1 MFKVMIVDDEIYV
14 VALIR
19 KMISW
24 EKYQMQV
31 EATANDGVTALEL
44 VRKINPDLVVV
55 DIRMPGY
62 DGVSFMDKVRE
73 FNRNVRFIVISG
85 HKQFDYARGA
95 LRNNVEDYLLKPI
108 SKEELE
114 KAIKHAQEKLIA
126 SREKNTKLKEM
137 QSALDN
143 SKKQLRRLFIESV
156 LNGEMPQLPKKVEE
170 INKRF
175 STEFRE
181 GIFQMVAISFDTS
194 IDYGGLE
201 QEGLPGMTFAEEI
214 RSRMEL
220 LCYDLLKIEKQMFS
234 IFLINYAKEQEEN
247 VIECLKQ
254 QAMNGM
260 LQGKKFDNLLFRIC
274 VAKEVK
280 DIKEIEV
287 SIHSMH
293 RLLLARTTLPEGEI
307 IEEKNIHE
315 EGMISDKILN
325 HNVEQ
330 FEQALVLLDIEEI
343 SRCIKESFSRAYYD
357 IKKDALL
364 YYKVFNK
371 LVEKIYTHFQNMGII
386 NESAMEFQTRFEEY
400 YINVAKSSDYA
411 QTLIERVAE
420 LLKENRLT
428 DSREVPAVRIAKRY
442 IREHYKEDISL
453 PMLADLANVSAVY
466 LSRLFKKNEGIN
478 FLDYL
483 NQYRIEVAKKMLLD
497 IHFNINEVAELSGF
511 KNAKYFSKIFKKIV
525 GITPSEYRRR
535 HFGKE
540 DE

>member
-1 MFKVMIVDDEIYV
+1 
-14 VALIR
+14 
-19 KMISW
+19 
-24 EKYQMQV
+24 
-31 EATANDGVTALEL
+31 
-44 VRKINPDLVVV
+44 
-55 DIRMPGY
+55 
-62 DGVSFMDKVRE
+62 
-73 FNRNVRFIVISG
+73 
-85 HKQFDYARGA
+85 
-95 LRNNVEDYLLKPI
+95 
-108 SKEELE
+108 
-114 KAIKHAQEKLIA
+114 
-126 SREKNTKLKEM
+126 
-137 QSALDN
+137 
-143 SKKQLRRLFIESV
+143 
-156 LNGEMPQLPKKVEE
+156 
-170 INKRF
+170 
-175 STEFRE
+175 
-181 GIFQMVAISFDTS
+181 
-194 IDYGGLE
+194 
-201 QEGLPGMTFAEEI
+201 
-214 RSRMEL
+214 
-220 LCYDLLKIEKQMFS
+220 
-234 IFLINYAKEQEEN
+234 
-247 VIECLKQ
+247 LKQ

-287 SIHSMH
+287 SIQSMH

-315 EGMISDKILN
+315 EDMISDKILN